1 MRSIRKAAL
10 GAATAGLL
18 AATAAWGGGGGG
30 GGGGGR
36 RGARPRAPP
45 PPPPPAARPRP
56 PPPAPP
62 ARRGPPPPP
71 PPGGPPPG
79 RPAAT
84 AACGSSG
91 GEAAEPQTQTQTQD
105 AVISALHA
113 SQQKALETSSVSFDT
128 VMTVT
133 TKLAP
138 DEDPVDLP
146 ISMSGDI
153 GWDPLVINFTMDVSR
168 YMAAL
173 ADGLDAGDADDA
185 GDAPEAG
192 ELHLRLVDDVLYVGG
207 APFEDVLDGYGWATI
222 AIDDALDEPAAAQ
235 LVAQV
240 REAED
245 TTESSAD
252 QLGLL
257 RAAPGVAW
265 RGTETV
271 NGRAADAYEGELTPA
286 DLLDADPSTVL
297 LEEEELQEL
306 YDEFAGMGAESI
318 ALEAW
323 VDEHDQLVRID
334 MTLDLPDGSVVHH
347 TTSFTD
353 YGAAIE
359 VELPDAS
366 DVIDARELEDGGAA
380 FFAAFGTDED

>member
-18 AATAAWGGGGGG
+18 AATAA
-30 GGGGGR
+30 
-36 RGARPRAPP
+36 
-45 PPPPPAARPRP
+45 
-56 PPPAPP
+56 
-62 ARRGPPPPP
+62 
-71 PPGGPPPG
+71 
-79 RPAAT
+79 
-84 AACGSSG
+84 CGSSG
-91 GEAAEPQTQTQTQD
+91 GEAAQTQTQTQTQRQTQD

-113 SQQKALETSSVSFDT
+113 SQQKALEASSVSFDT

-153 GWDPLVINFTMDVSR
+153 GWDPLVINFTMDMSR

-173 ADGLDAGDADDA
+173 ADALDAGDT

-192 ELHLRLVDDVLYVGG
+192 ELYLRLVDDVLYVGG
-207 APFEDVLDGYGWATI
+207 AAFEERLDGYGWARM

-235 LVAQV
+235 LVAQIK
-240 REAED
+240 EAED
-245 TTESSAD
+245 TAESSAD

-257 RAAPGVAW
+257 RAAPGVTW

-271 NGRAADAYEGELTPA
+271 NGRETDAYEGELTPA

-297 LEEEELQEL
+297 LGEEELQEL

-323 VDEHDQLVRID
+323 VDEHDHLVRID
-334 MTLDLPDGSVVHH
+334 MTLDLPDGSVMHH
-347 TTSFTD
+347 TTSFSD

-380 FFAAFGTDED
+380 FFAAFGAGED